1 MFLLGMRITTFLT
14 VLAVVFGGVG
24 QAEAVLIN
32 NGGFESSDFTGW
44 STIGVTSIETVAYG
58 TGPTEGTYQALV
70 TADESLSL
78 VLGSTIETFLG
89 LMAGTLE
96 GLITDDVTT
105 GSAIKQTIT
114 AGAGDML
121 TFDWNFLTDEV
132 EAGKSEEQAGDV
144 VPDFAFVSIVSGTSE
159 ILADAVSS
167 TFVSS
172 STSFFDET
180 GFSTFSYM
188 FPTSGTFTLG
198 FGVMHV
204 GDEDVDSALLIDN
217 IIPEPATVALLG
229 LGSLVL
235 IRRKRRT

>member
-32 NGGFESSDFTGW
+32 GGFESSDFTGW
-44 STIGVTSIETVAYG
+44 STIGVTSIETAAYG

-78 VLGSTIETFLG
+78 VSGSTIETFLG
-89 LMAGTLE
+89 LTAGTLD
-96 GLITDDVTT
+96 GLITDDVIT

-114 AGAGDML
+114 ASAGDIL

-132 EAGKSEEQAGDV
+132 EAGDD

-167 TFVSS
+167 TLVSS
-172 STSFFDET
+172 STLFFDET

-188 FPTSGTFTLG
+188 FPTRTSETFTLG

-204 GDEDVDSALLIDN
+204 GDEDVDSALLIDK

-229 LGSLVL
+229 LGSLSL
-235 IRRKRRT
+235 LRRKAKA